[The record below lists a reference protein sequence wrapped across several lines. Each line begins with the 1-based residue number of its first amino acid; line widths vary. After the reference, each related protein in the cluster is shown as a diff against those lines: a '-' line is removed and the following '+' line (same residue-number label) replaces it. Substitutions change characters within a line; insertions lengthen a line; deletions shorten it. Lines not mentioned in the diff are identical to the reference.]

1 MRVAVTGASG
11 NVGTSVLEALAEE
24 PAVKEILGIARR
36 LPQVEMAKVEWASA
50 DVTEDALVPLFAG
63 ADAVIHLA
71 WAIQPSRDEAVTE
84 RINVEGSRRVFD
96 AVARAGVGAL
106 VHASSVGAYSPGPK
120 ERRVD
125 ESWPVDG
132 IPTSFYSRH
141 KAAVETMLD
150 AFERREPEVRVV
162 RLRPGLI
169 FKAEAGSEI
178 RRLFAGP
185 LLPGLLVRRQLVPF
199 IPRVPRLR
207 FQAVH
212 SRDVGEAYR
221 QAVVRDV
228 RGAFNIAA
236 EPAIGVEEL
245 REFFGARSFPLPAGA
260 LRAAADLSRLARPR
274 PRGADDEH
282 RAGARAARLGAQD
295 GLTAGARRPDARDAQ
310 RRGGADAA
318 PGAKSR
324 RPAARRRVRHRRR
337 PEAVIVASPIP
348 QLRGW
353 FSVFASKAG
362 VSRTHGAIERQI
374 CSKTGRG
381 LAQLPALPADGQD
394 RRRRP
399 RRRAAGRQLR
409 AARRRRLAPAV
420 GRARRARPRLVADLP
435 APPAPLRL
443 KTS

>member
-24 PAVKEILGIARR
+24 PAVDEILGIARR

-106 VHASSVGAYSPGPK
+106 VYASSVGAYSPGPK

-150 AFERREPEVRVV
+150 AFEQREPDVRVV

-185 LLPGLLVRRQLVPF
+185 LLPGFLVRRQLVPL

-236 EPAIGVEEL
+236 EPTIGVGEL

-260 LRAAADLSRLARPR
+260 LRAAADLTWKMRLQPTSPGWLDLA
-274 PRGADDEH
+274 
-282 RAGARAARLGAQD
+282 LGVPTMD
-295 GLTAGARRPDARDAQ
+295 T
-310 RRGGADAA
+310 
-318 PGAKSR
+318 
-324 RPAARRRVRHRRR
+324 
-337 PEAVIVASPIP
+337 
-348 QLRGW
+348 
-353 FSVFASKAG
+353 
-362 VSRTHGAIERQI
+362 
-374 CSKTGRG
+374 
-381 LAQLPALPADGQD
+381 
-394 RRRRP
+394 
-399 RRRAAGRQLR
+399 
-409 AARRRRLAPAV
+409 
-420 GRARRARPRLVADLP
+420 GRAREQLGWEPAIDSLQALDDLMRGMRNAEG
-435 APPAPLRL
+435 APTPPLEPKAGGPLRAGEFATGL
-443 KTS
+443 GQKQ